1 MSFRQ
6 FLKEKDTGFM
16 ENTYLLYGSDPFFL
30 KNAEAMIKAGIN
42 EEHRDF
48 GLDIYDIESASAKK
62 VSLKEILD
70 SLNTFSFFSENKVVI
85 VQNIHKLKKAELDLL
100 EGYLANPSDSSTLFM
115 FYNGKLKANV
125 KKITSVC
132 KSISLDHSAQELR
145 VWLSAYTKE
154 KGISLS
160 PQVSDYLSEIL
171 GNDAGL
177 LASEINKLSLL
188 GKDKIELKDL
198 GDIIYGEAGVDTFEF
213 TGALSSGNRKKAFRL
228 SRDLSGT
235 DSGMLLGAINWQISR
250 LKGRKSSDQ
259 MLKYYRTLLEA
270 DTVNKST
277 GSSYPL
283 ELLVTKLLDR

>member
-6 FLKEKDTGFM
+6 FLKEKDEGFR
-16 ENTYLLYGSDPFFL
+16 ENTYLLYGGDPYFL
-30 KNAEAMIKAGIN
+30 KNAETMIKAGIN
-42 EEHRDF
+42 EEQRDF
-48 GLDIYDIESASAKK
+48 GLDIYDLESASAKK

-85 VQNIHKLKKAELDLL
+85 VQNIHKLKKAELDAI
-100 EGYLANPSDSSTLFM
+100 EGYLADPSDSSTLFM
-115 FYNGKLKANV
+115 FYIGKLKANV
-125 KKITSVC
+125 KKITSGC
-132 KSISLDHSAQELR
+132 KTISLDHTAQELR
-145 VWLSAYTKE
+145 GWLSTYSKE

-177 LASEINKLSLL
+177 MSAEINKLSLL

-228 SRDLSGT
+228 SKDLRGT

-250 LKGRKSSDQ
+250 LKGRKSSGR
-259 MLKYYRTLLEA
+259 MLKYYKTLLEA